1 MIYDSFGGPTGSLGR
16 LAGLHD
22 SPLEGKTM
30 DPLTI
35 GMLVILAVLVF
46 FMFRNSRKRKAD
58 LEQLRTKIVP
68 GAEVMT
74 NFGLYGTLV
83 SLDDVTKV
91 AELEVSPGSIV
102 RVHSQTIAKVVDDGV
117 EGGEPGA
124 PRSVE
129 EAMAIANRE
138 AEERERAALGNDT
151 LGKDALSNDTP
162 SSDALGNDVPSKAVS
177 SKDAAILL
185 DDPAYGERIPEADKP
200 DRRTTKKA
208 AE

>member
-1 MIYDSFGGPTGSLGR
+1 
-16 LAGLHD
+16 
-22 SPLEGKTM
+22 M

-138 AEERERAALGNDT
+138 AEERERAALSNNN
-151 LGKDALSNDTP
+151 ALSND
-162 SSDALGNDVPSKAVS
+162 AQGNEHLT
-177 SKDAAILL
+177 KDAAVLAE
-185 DDPAYGERIPEADKP
+185 DPAYGERIPEADKP